1 MTFDRSP
8 AARPAASSAI
18 EELRPGIYRVYVRD
32 FILPA
37 NIGVHDNERNG
48 PQRVRINV
56 DLHVVEGAAPLDDDI
71 ARVYSYEKVVDGV
84 RDIIA
89 GGHINLVET
98 LAERIACL
106 LERRSLVAEEGPAPE
121 GPLLRDGR
129 YLTDAGI
136 APGLVPLL
144 RGPPCVEGRAPLR
157 RAAAR

>member
-71 ARVYSYEKVVDGV
+71 GKVYSYEKVVDGV

-89 GGHINLVET
+89 GGHINLGET
-98 LAERIACL
+98 LAERIAL
-106 LERRSLVAEEGPAPE
+106 LCFEDSRVTRARVAVDK
-121 GPLLRDGR
+121 LD
-129 YLTDAGI
+129 
-136 APGLVPLL
+136 
-144 RGPPCVEGRAPLR
+144 VEPD
-157 RAAAR
+157 AAALGIEIERTR

>member
-1 MTFDRSP
+1 MFPMTFDRSP

-37 NIGVHDNERNG
+37 NIGVHDSERNG

-56 DLHVVEGAAPLDDDI
+56 DLHVVEGDAPLDDDI
-71 ARVYSYEKVVDGV
+71 SKVYSYEKVVNGV

-98 LAERIACL
+98 LAERIAL
-106 LERRSLVAEEGPAPE
+106 LCFEDARVTRARVAVDKLDVEPDADALGIEIERTR
-121 GPLLRDGR
+121 
-129 YLTDAGI
+129 
-136 APGLVPLL
+136 
-144 RGPPCVEGRAPLR
+144 
-157 RAAAR
+157 